1 VTEKVFV
8 KDDADLVAA
17 VERARKEAQASGLPE
32 PKETRLGNI
41 AELKAELER
50 LRRERQQLVRA
61 YHVIIEPVDGAYRA
75 YAPAV
80 PEVEGRGKT
89 PQQAKERLA
98 TALRLH
104 LLVRHAE
111 GELPPEENRLVDVVV
126 VSLA

>member
-1 VTEKVFV
+1 MSEQLFV
-8 KDDADLVAA
+8 KNDEQFFALL
-17 VERARKEAQASGLPE
+17 EQLREIRRLLNLPE
-32 PKETRLGNI
+32 DVQVPDAKTLR
-41 AELKAELER
+41 AELER

-61 YHVIIEPVDGAYRA
+61 YHVIIEPVDGSYRA

-126 VSLA
+126 ISLA